1 MRWQQDLLVALSSC
15 GLALTASAPLLM
27 RFDPFSGVDL
37 RERAALL
44 FSWARRYRED
54 QGMQARVF
62 P

>member
-1 MRWQQDLLVALSSC
+1 MRWQQDLLVELSSC
-15 GLALTASAPLLM
+15 GLASTASAPLLM

-44 FSWARRYRED
+44 FSWACERSECP
-54 QGMQARVF
+54 GMQARVF